1 MASPIAPKPSEFA
14 AVVVE
19 STDTIAVA
27 FVKVFIRFPV
37 LLYRWY
43 LSWYNPD
50 GTPTIEFKAKLCAA
64 WADCPED
71 TST

>member
-1 MASPIAPKPSEFA
+1 MASPIAPRPSEFA

-43 LSWYNPD
+43 ASWFNAD
-50 GTPTIEFKAKLCAA
+50 GTMTSELKAKLCAA
-64 WADCPED
+64 WASCPP
-71 TST
+71 TT